1 MIKKLFLFVL
11 AGLTTVQSWC
21 QQPPG
26 TEIFI
31 LDLVIEKRSISVNNA
46 RNITN
51 RVGYDNQ
58 PSFHPTKPLL
68 YYAAADTEGR
78 TDIWEYD
85 LIGLNRR
92 NITNT
97 SEREYS
103 PTVTPDGEYLSCII
117 QRDNGAQDLGKYPID
132 GGEPNVLINTLTVGY
147 HAWINSSELILFVL
161 GDTMTLHRFHLPLR
175 RDKIVAKGIGRSLHR
190 IPENLAMSFIDKTT
204 TPWSIKRLEANGSI
218 EKITNAI
225 DGREDIAWTPDGKI
239 VMSDGKGL
247 FYFDTKKPNG
257 WQEIALP
264 STIPMGNITRLT
276 VNAAGD
282 KLAIVISE

>member
-11 AGLTTVQSWC
+11 AGLTTLQSWG

-26 TEIFI
+26 TDIF
-31 LDLVIEKRSISVNNA
+31 LVDLLIEKRTISVSNA
-46 RNITN
+46 KNITN
-51 RVGYDNQ
+51 RIGYDNQ

-68 YYAAADTEGR
+68 YYAAADAEGR

-85 LIGLNRR
+85 LVGMNRR

-97 SEREYS
+97 SDREYS

-132 GGEPNVLINTLTVGY
+132 GGEPNVLINTLVVGY
-147 HAWINSSELILFVL
+147 HAWINSSEVILFVL
-161 GDTMTLHRFHLPLR
+161 GDTMSLHRFHLPLR
-175 RDKIVAKGIGRSLHR
+175 RDKIVAKGIGRSLHK
-190 IPENLAMSFIDKTT
+190 IPEVSEISFVDKTT
-204 TPWSIKRLEANGSI
+204 TPWTIKRLEPDGSI
-218 EKITNAI
+218 KKITDAI
-225 DGREDIAWTPDGKI
+225 NGREDLAWTPDGKI

-247 FYFDTKKPNG
+247 FYFDTKRPNG

-264 STIPMGNITRLT
+264 TNIPLSNITRLT
-276 VNAAGD
+276 VNARGD

>member
-11 AGLTTVQSWC
+11 AGLTTVPGWC

-31 LDLVIEKRSISVNNA
+31 LDLAIEKRTISVSNA

-85 LIGLNRR
+85 LVGVNRR

-132 GGEPNVLINTLTVGY
+132 GGEASVLINTLTVGY

-190 IPENLAMSFIDKTT
+190 IPGISAMSFVDKTT
-204 TPWSIKRLEANGSI
+204 TPWSIKRLEADGSV
-218 EKITNAI
+218 EKITDAI

-276 VNAAGD
+276 VNANGD